1 MNNFRKKISDKRL
14 QELFRFGIVGGLAT
28 ILQVVIYYFLSFVLN
43 HNASLIIS
51 YSISLVAN
59 FILTVYFTFQVKPT
73 PKKGTGFL
81 ASHAINFTLQYIF
94 LNLFIYIGID
104 KQTAIIPVLAI
115 CIPVN
120 FVLVSY
126 AIKKI

>member
-51 YSISLVAN
+51 YSISLEAN

-81 ASHAINFTLQYIF
+81 ASHAINFILQYIF